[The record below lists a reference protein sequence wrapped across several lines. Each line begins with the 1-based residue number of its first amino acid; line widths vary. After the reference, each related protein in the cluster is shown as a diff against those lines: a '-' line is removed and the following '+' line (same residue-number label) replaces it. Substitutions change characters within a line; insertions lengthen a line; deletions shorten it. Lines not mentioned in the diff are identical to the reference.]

1 MMKNKHLLKNKNIL
15 GMTLIETI
23 VSMWILGIVIVS
35 MLSFV
40 GATMS
45 KRNQNKIQAIAVA
58 KSELQ
63 DSEMTIKIEDQA
75 HQAPPPHA
83 TILLFKSSYLVD
95 SENNESK
102 IEREDTFFT
111 KYLID
116 STSNDYQLSNASSN
130 TSDKGTEKVINVNS
144 NNTSDGINEGQSKDT
159 GAKYIDSIVKSLND
173 SKEVDSE
180 TNGLDDVLDQFITPN
195 ETPVPNGPTIGEGG
209 EKGLVT
215 RPHFSYS
222 EIEQLFKTSIDENIR
237 YNNYKKIEE
246 AYINYETKKF
256 NGLNPGFKCFILLTN
271 CDSKDIIKEG
281 TVVGKKIKINVK
293 TLYSAEKKNDGHYP
307 LNIYEIT
314 SDLKLGTGIVN

>member
-1 MMKNKHLLKNKNIL
+1 MIKNKYLLKNKKIL

-63 DSEMTIKIEDQA
+63 DSEMTIKVEDQA
-75 HQAPPPHA
+75 HQALPSHA

-102 IEREDTFFT
+102 IEREDAFFT
-111 KYLID
+111 KYVIKAPSD
-116 STSNDYQLSNASSN
+116 EYQLANANVSSIN
-130 TSDKGTEKVINVNS
+130 TTNKGMGETINDINDDKGE
-144 NNTSDGINEGQSKDT
+144 EL
-159 GAKYIDSIVKSLND
+159 DSIIT
-173 SKEVDSE
+173 VDSE

-246 AYINYETKKF
+246 AYINYETKKL
-256 NGLNPGFKCFILLTN
+256 NELNPGFKCFILLTN
-271 CDSKDIIKEG
+271 CESKDIVKEG
-281 TVVGKKIKINVK
+281 TIVGKKIKIKVR
-293 TLYSAEKKNDGHYP
+293 TLYSAEKKNNGHYP

>member
-144 NNTSDGINEGQSKDT
+144 NNTSDGIN
-159 GAKYIDSIVKSLND
+159 D

-195 ETPVPNGPTIGEGG
+195 ETPVPNGPIIGEGG